1 VHCRRALT
9 ALTLFACSITEVL
22 EMRVSA
28 KSRHAVAAL
37 VDLGLKSAHRP
48 VALVDVLD
56 DQDISLS
63 YLEQIFSRLK
73 DYGLVTGV
81 RGPRGGYR
89 LSRSADEISVAQI
102 VAAVED
108 RSFRGR
114 KSRETGQPSEAH
126 RLWDGLS
133 SEIMGFLDGITL
145 ADLLEKTR
153 LSGYVPAGARRY
165 YDLPRRRAA

>member
-1 VHCRRALT
+1 
-9 ALTLFACSITEVL
+9 
-22 EMRVSA
+22 MRVSA

-37 VDLGLKSAHRP
+37 VDLGMKSMHRP
-48 VALVDVLD
+48 VALVDILD

-73 DYGLVTGV
+73 DYGLVEGV

-89 LSRSADEISVAQI
+89 LSRPAGDISVAQI

-114 KSRETGQPSEAH
+114 KSRVTGQPSEAH
-126 RLWDGLS
+126 RIWDGLS
-133 SEIMGFLDGITL
+133 SEIMGFLDGITVG
-145 ADLLEKTR
+145 DLLDQAR
-153 LSGYVPAGARRY
+153 SSGIVPAGARRY
-165 YDLPRRRAA
+165 YEAPRRRAA

>member
-1 VHCRRALT
+1 
-9 ALTLFACSITEVL
+9 
-22 EMRVSA
+22 MRVSA

-37 VDLGLKSAHRP
+37 VDLGIKSVHRP
-48 VALVDVLD
+48 VALVDILD

-63 YLEQIFSRLK
+63 YLEQIFGRLK
-73 DYGLVTGV
+73 DHGLVEGV

-89 LSRSADEISVAQI
+89 LSREAGDISVAQI

-114 KSRETGQPSEAH
+114 KSRITGQPSEAH
-126 RLWDGLS
+126 RIWDSLS

-145 ADLLEKTR
+145 GDLLEQVR
-153 LSGYVPAGARRY
+153 GSGYVPAGARRY
-165 YDLPRRRAA
+165 YEMPRRRAA

>member
-1 VHCRRALT
+1 
-9 ALTLFACSITEVL
+9 
-22 EMRVSA
+22 MRVSA

-37 VDLGLKSAHRP
+37 VDLGMKSTHRP
-48 VALVDVLD
+48 VALVDILD

-73 DYGLVTGV
+73 DHGLVEGV

-89 LSRSADEISVAQI
+89 LSRPAGDISVAQV

-114 KSRETGQPSEAH
+114 KSRITGQPSEAH
-126 RLWDGLS
+126 LLWDSLS
-133 SEIMGFLDGITL
+133 SEIMGFLDGITVG
-145 ADLLEKTR
+145 DLLEQAR
-153 LSGYVPAGARRY
+153 SAGLVPAGTRRY
-165 YDLPRRRAA
+165 YEPQRRRAA

>member
-1 VHCRRALT
+1 
-9 ALTLFACSITEVL
+9 
-22 EMRVSA
+22 MRVSA
-28 KSRHAVAAL
+28 KSRHAVAAM
-37 VDLGLKSAHRP
+37 VDLGLKSVHRP

-73 DYGLVTGV
+73 DHGLVAGV

-89 LSRSADEISVAQI
+89 PSRDLADISVAQI

-108 RSFRGR
+108 PSLRGR
-114 KSRETGQPSEAH
+114 KSRITGQPSEAH

-133 SEIMGFLDGITL
+133 AEIMGFLDGITL
-145 ADLLEKTR
+145 ADLVETAR
-153 LSGYVPAGARRY
+153 ARGYAGAGARRY
-165 YDLPRRRAA
+165 YEAPQRRAA

>member
-1 VHCRRALT
+1 
-9 ALTLFACSITEVL
+9 
-22 EMRVSA
+22 MRVSS
-28 KSRHAVAAL
+28 KSRHAVAAM
-37 VDLGLKSAHRP
+37 VDLGLKSVRRP
-48 VALVDVLD
+48 VALVDILD

-73 DYGLVTGV
+73 DYGLVEGV

-89 LSRSADEISVAQI
+89 LCREASDISVAQI

-114 KSRETGQPSEAH
+114 KSRGTGQPSEAH
-126 RLWDGLS
+126 KLWDGLS

-145 ADLLEKTR
+145 GDLVER
-153 LSGYVPAGARRY
+153 ARAAGYAGSGARRY
-165 YDLPRRRAA
+165 YEEPRRRAA

>member
-1 VHCRRALT
+1 
-9 ALTLFACSITEVL
+9 
-22 EMRVSA
+22 MRVSA

-37 VDLGLKSAHRP
+37 VDLGMKSTHRP
-48 VALVDVLD
+48 VALVDILD

-73 DYGLVTGV
+73 DHGLVEGV

-89 LSRSADEISVAQI
+89 LSRPAGDISVAQV

-114 KSRETGQPSEAH
+114 KSRITGQPSEAH
-126 RLWDGLS
+126 RLWDSLS
-133 SEIMGFLDGITL
+133 SEIMGFLDGITIG
-145 ADLLEKTR
+145 DLLEQAR
-153 LSGYVPAGARRY
+153 SAGLVPAGARRY
-165 YDLPRRRAA
+165 YEAPRRRAA

>member
-1 VHCRRALT
+1 
-9 ALTLFACSITEVL
+9 
-22 EMRVSA
+22 MRVSA

-37 VDLGLKSAHRP
+37 VDLGMKSTHRP
-48 VALVDVLD
+48 VALVDILD

-73 DYGLVTGV
+73 DHGLVEGV

-89 LSRSADEISVAQI
+89 LSRPAGDISVAQV

-114 KSRETGQPSEAH
+114 KSRATGQPSEAH
-126 RLWDGLS
+126 RLWDSLS
-133 SEIMGFLDGITL
+133 SEIMGFLDGITVG
-145 ADLLEKTR
+145 DLLEQAR
-153 LSGYVPAGARRY
+153 SAGRVPAGARRY
-165 YDLPRRRAA
+165 YEAPRRRAA

>member
-1 VHCRRALT
+1 
-9 ALTLFACSITEVL
+9 
-22 EMRVSA
+22 MRVSA

-37 VDLGLKSAHRP
+37 VDLGMKSMHRP
-48 VALVDVLD
+48 VALVDILD

-73 DYGLVTGV
+73 DHGLVEGV

-89 LSRSADEISVAQI
+89 LSRSAGDISVAQI

-114 KSRETGQPSEAH
+114 KSRITGQPSEAH
-126 RLWDGLS
+126 RIWDGLS
-133 SEIMGFLDGITL
+133 SEIMGFLDGITVG
-145 ADLLEKTR
+145 DLLQQAR
-153 LSGYVPAGARRY
+153 QSGLEPAGARRY
-165 YDLPRRRAA
+165 YEPPRRRAA

>member
-1 VHCRRALT
+1 
-9 ALTLFACSITEVL
+9 
-22 EMRVSA
+22 MRVSA

-37 VDLGLKSAHRP
+37 VDLGIKSVHRP
-48 VALVDVLD
+48 VALVDILD

-63 YLEQIFSRLK
+63 YLEQIFGRLK
-73 DYGLVTGV
+73 DHGLVEGV

-89 LSRSADEISVAQI
+89 LSREAGDISVAQI

-114 KSRETGQPSEAH
+114 KSRITGQPSEAH
-126 RLWDGLS
+126 QIWDGLS

-145 ADLLEKTR
+145 GALLEQVR
-153 LSGYVPAGARRY
+153 GSGYVPAGARRY
-165 YDLPRRRAA
+165 YEMPRRRAA

>member
-1 VHCRRALT
+1 
-9 ALTLFACSITEVL
+9 
-22 EMRVSA
+22 MRVSA

-37 VDLGLKSAHRP
+37 VDLGMKSTHRP
-48 VALVDVLD
+48 VALVDILD

-73 DYGLVTGV
+73 DHGLVEGV

-89 LSRSADEISVAQI
+89 LSRPAGDISVAQV

-114 KSRETGQPSEAH
+114 KSRITGQPSEAH
-126 RLWDGLS
+126 QLWDSLS
-133 SEIMGFLDGITL
+133 SEIMGFLDGITVG
-145 ADLLEKTR
+145 DLLEQAR
-153 LSGYVPAGARRY
+153 SAGLVPAGARRY
-165 YDLPRRRAA
+165 YEPQRRRAA